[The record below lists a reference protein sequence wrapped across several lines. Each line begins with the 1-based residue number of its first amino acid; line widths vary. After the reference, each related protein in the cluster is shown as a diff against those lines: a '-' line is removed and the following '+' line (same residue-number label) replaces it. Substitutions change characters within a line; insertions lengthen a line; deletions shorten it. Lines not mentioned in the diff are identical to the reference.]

1 MIRSQ
6 HENRKPFA
14 PNSLKIPTR
23 QHRCNKATLSQ
34 KKPQLIEEVAAQQR
48 IRREPPFRSPEE
60 AVSSVAKWLR
70 CKSRKAR
77 ARPTMRREA
86 ERRPTTPREPR
97 WRRFADCRQLH
108 MGLGQIADDVGRGL
122 IALA

>member
-48 IRREPPFRSPEE
+48 KAISDEIAALNEE
-60 AVSSVAKWLR
+60 A
-70 CKSRKAR
+70 AR
-77 ARPTMRREA
+77 LQREIDELSA
-86 ERRPTTPREPR
+86 AGDAT
-97 WRRFADCRQLH
+97 
-108 MGLGQIADDVGRGL
+108 IA
-122 IALA
+122 